1 MVASS
6 LSPAAA
12 AVAAA
17 DHITCTGQAVSFDR
31 DPVRGWIA
39 TGWEQGL
46 PVARRPVSDAELLAV
61 LIRWPDFLAA

>member
-1 MVASS
+1 MSTTTT
-6 LSPAAA
+6 PAAA

-17 DHITCTGQAVSFDR
+17 DHISCTGTAVTFDR

-61 LIRWPDFLAA
+61 LTRWPDFLAT